1 MPIIYDIPLSL
12 EINNVLRRQGI
23 RNRSRLRDEMNTL
36 IHELI
41 DSAENDSSLE
51 PAIAYEIYPI
61 TNIDRERLYLKGN
74 TALNGSLF
82 SSVLSPAKELAIAV
96 GTIGP
101 KLEGKVTDYFANN
114 EPVKGLLLDGIGSAA
129 VDTLIQDACKLI
141 AHEASTRGYQAGS
154 PLSPGMQGFPLSEQW
169 QMFRLV
175 PAEQI
180 GVSLTTSG
188 VMVPRKSVSLVIGFG
203 PQMKTWTQA
212 QVCAHCNMRKTCRYR
227 IQA

>member
-203 PQMKTWTQA
+203 PQMKT
-212 QVCAHCNMRKTCRYR
+212 
-227 IQA
+227 